1 MPARAPI
8 LARVA
13 YPMHVL
19 WCPIRIASVNA
30 IAAGAAMVVSVSVP
44 AAQVTNFDVLIILAV
59 AAAVHFYVAMR
70 FIRDPHIEGVWRAR
84 FFSGRRFA
92 WQRTRNL
99 VPFPGNRYE
108 A

>member
-19 WCPIRIASVNA
+19 WCPIRIAGANA
-30 IAAGAAMVVSVSVP
+30 SAAGIAMVINVSSD
-44 AAQVTNFDVLIILAV
+44 AARLTNFDVLVILAV
-59 AAAVHFYVAMR
+59 AVAIHCYVALR
-70 FIRDPHIEGVWRAR
+70 FIRDPHIEGVWRAK
-84 FFSGRRFA
+84 FMTGRRLA
-92 WQRTRNL
+92 WQRTRNPL
-99 VPFPGNRYE
+99 PFPGNRYE

>member
-8 LARVA
+8 LDRVA

-19 WCPIRIASVNA
+19 WCPIRIAGANA
-30 IAAGAAMVVSVSVP
+30 AAAGSAMVLNVSSE
-44 AAQVTNFDVLIILAV
+44 AARLTNFDVLAILAI
-59 AAAVHFYVAMR
+59 ATAVHCYVAVR
-70 FIRDPHIEGVWRAR
+70 FIRDPHIEGVWRAK
-84 FFSGRRFA
+84 FVSGRRLA

-99 VPFPGNRYE
+99 LPFPGNRYE